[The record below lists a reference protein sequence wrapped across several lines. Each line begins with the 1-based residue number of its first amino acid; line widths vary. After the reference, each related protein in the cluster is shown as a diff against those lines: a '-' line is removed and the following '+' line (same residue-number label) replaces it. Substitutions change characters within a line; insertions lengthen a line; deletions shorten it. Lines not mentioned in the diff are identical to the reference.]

1 VIQYGHTQRVFKT
14 LPVCHK
20 KVELAVDIPRLFC
33 KDCGAI
39 RQANLEFADPKK
51 HYTRSLERFVID
63 LCRVMTLQDAAKLTG
78 LSWDTVKDIHK
89 AHLRRRYTTID
100 LKKVRYLALDEVY
113 LGHKRKFVTIVMDLE
128 TGRVIHVGQ
137 GKGKEALNGFW
148 RRLKR
153 SRAKVEA
160 VATDMA
166 SGYIAAVLEH
176 LPQADL
182 VLDHFH
188 LVKWFNDKLSLLR
201 RQLYREAD
209 GLGKDVLKGSR
220 YLLLKAPENLKSNTD
235 KNKDE
240 RARLQAALDLNQ
252 PLATAYYMKE
262 RLRLLFQCADR
273 LKAEGELNAWIQEA
287 QTSTIRI
294 LQEAARKLNLWK
306 PFILN
311 WYNHPINTGKLET
324 MNRKIGMLQRQACGY
339 RDEEYLKL
347 RILNLH
353 HATYALTG

>member
-1 VIQYGHTQRVFKT
+1 VIQYGHTRRVFKT
-14 LPVCHK
+14 LPVGRK
-20 KVELAVDIPRLFC
+20 RIELAVNIARLFC

-39 RQANLEFADPKK
+39 RQANIEFADPKK
-51 HYTRSLERFVID
+51 HYTRSLERYVID
-63 LCRVMTLQDAAKLTG
+63 LCGMMTLQDAAELTG

-89 AHLRRRYTTID
+89 AHLRHRYKTIN

-137 GKGKEALNGFW
+137 GKGKDALLGFW

-153 SRAKVEA
+153 SRAKVQA

-201 RQLYREAD
+201 RQLYHEAD
-209 GLGKDVLKGSR
+209 VLSKDVLKGSR
-220 YLLLKAPENLKSNTD
+220 YLLLKAPENLKSHPD
-235 KNKDE
+235 KTKDE
-240 RARLQAALDLNQ
+240 KARLQAALELNQ

-273 LKAEGELNAWIQEA
+273 CKAENELDAWIQEA
-287 QTSTIRI
+287 QTCTIRI
-294 LQEAARKLNLWK
+294 LQDAAKKLQLWK

-311 WYNHPINTGKLET
+311 WYNHPVNTGKLET

-347 RILNLH
+347 RILHLH